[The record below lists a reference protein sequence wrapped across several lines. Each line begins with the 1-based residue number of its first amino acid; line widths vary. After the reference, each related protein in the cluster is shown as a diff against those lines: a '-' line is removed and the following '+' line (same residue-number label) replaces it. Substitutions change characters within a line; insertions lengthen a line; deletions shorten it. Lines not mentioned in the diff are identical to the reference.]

1 MLDWLQNICRKFYFS
16 LLRPSLRDDLMA
28 KESRLLL
35 EAVRAAKKEWETAEL
50 YFNEVTDPDLVE
62 YAVFILEAAKRK
74 YLYLWKK
81 SREWEISL

>member
-1 MLDWLQNICRKFYFS
+1 MLNWLNKICRKFYFS
-16 LLRPSLRDDLMA
+16 LLKPSLSGDL
-28 KESRLLL
+28 KERENRLLL
-35 EAVRAAKKEWETAEL
+35 EAVKTAKREWETAER

>member
-1 MLDWLQNICRKFYFS
+1 MLNWLNDICRKFYLS
-16 LLRPSLRDDLMA
+16 LLRPSLRGDGEER
-28 KESRLLL
+28 ESRLLL
-35 EAVRAAKKEWETAEL
+35 EAVKAAKREWETAEL

>member
-1 MLDWLQNICRKFYFS
+1 MLNWLNDICRKFYLS
-16 LLRPSLRDDLMA
+16 LLHPSLRGDGEER
-28 KESRLLL
+28 ESRLLL
-35 EAVRAAKKEWETAEL
+35 EAVKAAKREWETAEL